1 MGLANRLR
9 ILGIDRSD
17 SRRGRAWLDRDRR
30 KRTRRLWAVQELEAR
45 MMLSSFTVTDTL
57 DDTNPG
63 SLRWAIGQVNSDT
76 SPGVDTIDFD
86 ISGTGPFTI
95 APASPLPT
103 ITHSV
108 VIDGYSQPG
117 AVANTELTSDNAVL
131 MIDLFGASANGDGLD
146 LSASDSTV
154 QGLAINEFSNGIQL
168 EAGSSGDLVQ
178 GNFIGTD
185 VTGSTNEGNFQGILI
200 AGATGNTIGGTAP
213 AARNVVSGNG
223 NQDIFLTNG
232 ASDNLVEGNFV
243 GLTAAGT
250 STLFTDGNGVITN
263 YAPGNTVGGTAAGAG
278 NVIGGLVIDGI
289 QFGGAGD
296 NLAEGNLVGTDP
308 TGTIALANGEGIGV
322 RYGSTDNT
330 IGGTT
335 PAAGNLISGNGT
347 GILLPD
353 GDNNNLIDGNLIG
366 TNLSGTGPLGNTGPG
381 VEIVNGSSNN
391 SVGGTGTGAG
401 QHDRLQLRGR
411 GRRWQLLRRSGHRE
425 RHPLERDLR

>member
-1 MGLANRLR
+1 M
-9 ILGIDRSD
+9 
-17 SRRGRAWLDRDRR
+17 
-30 KRTRRLWAVQELEAR
+30 
-45 MMLSSFTVTDTL
+45 
-57 DDTNPG
+57 
-63 SLRWAIGQVNSDT
+63 
-76 SPGVDTIDFD
+76 
-86 ISGTGPFTI
+86 
-95 APASPLPT
+95 
-103 ITHSV
+103 
-108 VIDGYSQPG
+108 
-117 AVANTELTSDNAVL
+117 
-131 MIDLFGASANGDGLD
+131 
-146 LSASDSTV
+146 

-401 QHDRLQLRGR
+401 NTIAFNSRAGVVVGSYSGDPAIGNAILSNAISGNGALGIDLGNDGVTLNTRADPTAAPMTSRTSPCCLRPQRSRAARTSSGR
-411 GRRWQLLRRSGHRE
+411 STARPAQPSPCSSSPMPRPIPAATVRARTSSARP
-425 RHPLERDLR
+425 R